1 MIGRSRGTSVLGL
14 FDSAEP
20 VAQARVRLR
29 DREGIKETNLEVLT
43 DAPYPVG
50 AFGEE
55 PPRHHLAVF
64 IVSGGTVG
72 LLLGLLITVGT
83 QLAYPLVTGGK
94 PILSI
99 PPMVNVIFETIML
112 FAIVF
117 GFFGVLLESRLLTAR
132 GGVYDPRISEGLIG
146 LAVTRLTDDQDEIIA
161 VMRAAGAVDVVVEE
175 E

>member
-1 MIGRSRGTSVLGL
+1 MRRSTGRWSVMGL
-14 FDSAEP
+14 FDAPEP
-20 VAQARVRLR
+20 VAEARVRLR
-29 DREGIKETNLEVLT
+29 DRGFAEEAQLEVLT

-64 IVSGGTVG
+64 IVGGGVFGVVLG
-72 LLLGLLITVGT
+72 LLLTVGT
-83 QLAYPLVTGGK
+83 QLSYPLVTGGK
-94 PILSI
+94 PILAI
-99 PPMVNVIFETIML
+99 PPMVNVIFETMML

-146 LAVTRLTDDQDEIIA
+146 LAISGRNDRRDDAIA
-161 VMRAAGAVDVVVEE
+161 ILRAAGAVDVVIDEE
-175 E
+175 